1 MKTIIRSGPNIGDSG
16 NTAHAAKGRNAFVHV
31 LVTRTGGNTT
41 TGEPNCAGPASD
53 YLILALR
60 EAEVAA
66 RA

>member
-1 MKTIIRSGPNIGDSG
+1 MKTTTRSGPGIVDGP
-16 NTAHAAKGRNAFVHV
+16 NTTRAVQGRNAFVDA

-41 TGEPNCAGPASD
+41 TGEPNCAGPTGD
-53 YLILALR
+53 YLILGLR

>member
-41 TGEPNCAGPASD
+41 TGEPNCAGPVGRSSD
-53 YLILALR
+53 
-60 EAEVAA
+60 
-66 RA
+66 